1 MAETLGTNAD
11 ITTALQKWIAG
22 KGTSISGNLRDTNAV
37 CRNALKGTGGYNV
50 ATTDYTTL
58 LTRFIRTRNAP

>member
-11 ITTALQKWIAG
+11 ITTALRKWLDG
-22 KGTSISGNLRDTNAV
+22 KGVSISGNVRDTNAV
-37 CRNALKGTGGYNV
+37 ARNALKGTGGYNTTV
-50 ATTDYTTL
+50 TDYTTL